1 VLLSVWVP
9 DREVNTE
16 TLALLLQAG
25 HPDLQID
32 LVASYSEP
40 IGDLGLEALSG
51 VSVGG

>member
-1 VLLSVWVP
+1 MLLLVRVP